1 MKVQKHRN
9 GWSSWPIKR
18 RIIFIVVLMIVVMSI
33 ALGSIC
39 SFLNVNSS
47 KSVLQ
52 LTMTEIAVL
61 AGERVSAE
69 IKQYTNIVESLGTD
83 KSLASPTVSEREKTA
98 ILEEAKERYGFVE
111 VDVLDQSGR
120 SLLTKESSFS
130 EVFFQQAIQGKT
142 YIKDPEGNNPL
153 IIAAPLWQA
162 GMSGRYAVGV
172 IKIVPDQNFINR
184 IIMNIQVGPN
194 GGAYMLDK
202 KGTILADRD
211 PSRVGT
217 VNMQEEAKTDPSKK
231 VQAEIESNMVALKTG
246 VGTLTSYQG
255 AVQLVAYA
263 PIPNSNGWSIGI
275 YATRSDFLGGASQ
288 SVFITI
294 ILVIVFIIVGSGVA
308 IRFAHSL
315 ADPIKSFALRL
326 TQLADGD
333 LTSPPPEVFTQD
345 EIGILASA
353 TRRIVQDLSSLV
365 KDQTHVLKQ
374 MAQGDFTVR
383 PEHEYNGDFMPIYN
397 SIIEILSSMNDT
409 LNRIHIVAAQVA
421 IGASQMSAGAQT
433 LSDGTVRQASAV
445 EELSSTVSQILTN
458 VNENN
463 NHAQQANNEM
473 EQVSTHVME
482 GNAEMRKMVEAMKEI
497 EVSAGKIG
505 VIIKTIE
512 DIATQTNLLALNAAV
527 EAARAGSQTGK
538 GFAVVADEVR
548 RLAGRS
554 ASAAQ
559 ETTQL
564 IENTVEAIRS
574 GVKLADLTAQDM
586 ESAAKVT
593 EMTVQAIQS
602 IADASKA
609 QATSLQQIDIG
620 IGQISSVVQANS
632 GTAHESASASQSL
645 AGQAQLLRKLVDNF
659 KLVEEAAPAK
669 SLQ

>member
-1 MKVQKHRN
+1 MAVQKHRRKQH
-9 GWSSWPIKR
+9 SWPIKR
-18 RIIFIVVLMIVVMSI
+18 RIIFIVVLMIVIMSI
-33 ALGSIC
+33 ALGSI
-39 SFLNVNSS
+39 SSVLNVSSS
-47 KSVLQ
+47 KSVLE

-69 IKQYTNIVESLGTD
+69 IKQYTNIVESLGTE
-83 KSLASPTVSEREKTA
+83 KVLSSPTVSEREKVSL
-98 ILEEAKERYGFVE
+98 LEETKERYGFLE
-111 VDVLDQSGR
+111 VDLLDQKGQSM
-120 SLLTKESSFS
+120 LTKESSFS

-142 YIKDPEGNNPL
+142 YIRDPEATQSKPL
-153 IIAAPLWQA
+153 VIAAPLWQA
-162 GMSGRYAVGV
+162 GMEGRYAIGV
-172 IKIVPDQNFINR
+172 VKIVPDQDFINR
-184 IIMNIQVGPN
+184 IIMDIQVGPN

-202 KGTILADRD
+202 NGTILADRD

-217 VNMQEEAKTDPSKK
+217 VNMQELAKTDPTKK
-231 VQAEIESNMVALKTG
+231 VQAEIEKRMIARETG
-246 VGTLTSYQG
+246 VDTLTSYQG
-255 AVQLVAYA
+255 AVQLVAYT

-275 YATRSDFLGGASQ
+275 YATRSDFLGGASR

-294 ILVIVFIIVGSGVA
+294 ILVIVFIVIGSGVA

-315 ADPIKSFALRL
+315 ADPIKQFALRL

-345 EIGILASA
+345 EIGILAGA
-353 TRRIVQDLSSLV
+353 THRIVQGLSNLV

-383 PEHEYNGDFMPIYN
+383 PEHEYNGDFMPIHD
-397 SIIEILSSMNDT
+397 SIVEILNSMNDT
-409 LNRIHIVAAQVA
+409 LHRIHIAAAQVA
-421 IGASQMSAGAQT
+421 IGAKQMSAGAQD

-445 EELSSTVSQILTN
+445 EELSSTVSQILAN

-463 NHAQQANNEM
+463 SYAQEANREM
-473 EQVSTHVME
+473 GEVSTHVTE
-482 GNAEMRKMVEAMKEI
+482 GNIEMRKMVEAMKDI
-497 EVSAGKIG
+497 EASAGKIG

-527 EAARAGSQTGK
+527 EAARAGSQAGK

-564 IENTVEAIRS
+564 IENTVEAVRS
-574 GVKLADLTAQDM
+574 GVQLADATAQDM

-593 EMTVQAIQS
+593 EKTVQAIQS
-602 IADASKA
+602 IADASKV
-609 QATSLQQIDIG
+609 QASSLQQIDVG

-632 GTAHESASASQSL
+632 GTAHQSASASQSL
-645 AGQAQLLRKLVDNF
+645 AGQAQLLRELVDNF
-659 KLVEEAAPAK
+659 KLVEEANIR
-669 SLQ
+669 

>member
-39 SFLNVNSS
+39 SVLNVSSS
-47 KSVLQ
+47 KSVLE

-69 IKQYTNIVESLGTD
+69 IKQYTNIVENLGTE
-83 KSLASPTVSEREKTA
+83 KSLSSPTVSEREKIA
-98 ILEEAKERYGFVE
+98 ILEETKERYGFVE
-111 VDVLDQSGR
+111 VDLLDQRGQ
-120 SLLTKESSFS
+120 SLLTKENLFS

-142 YIKDPEGNNPL
+142 YVKDPEGNQSNPL

-162 GMSGRYAVGV
+162 GMSDRYAIGV
-172 IKIVPDQNFINR
+172 IKIVPDQDFVNR
-184 IIMNIQVGPN
+184 IITNIQVGPN
-194 GGAYMLDK
+194 GGAYILDK

-231 VQAEIESNMVALKTG
+231 VQAEIESNMVAQKTG

-255 AVQLVAYA
+255 KVQLVAYA

-275 YATRSDFLGGASQ
+275 YATRSDFLSGASR
-288 SVFITI
+288 SVALTI
-294 ILVIVFIIVGSGVA
+294 ILVIIFIIIGSCVA
-308 IRFAHSL
+308 IRFAKSL
-315 ADPIKSFALRL
+315 ADPIKQFALRL

-345 EIGILASA
+345 EIGILAGA
-353 TRRIVQDLSSLV
+353 TRRIVQGLSNLV

-374 MAQGDFTVR
+374 MSQGDFTVK
-383 PEHEYNGDFMPIYN
+383 PEHEYTGDFIPIHD
-397 SIIEILSSMNDT
+397 SIVEILASMNDT
-409 LNRIHIVAAQVA
+409 LYRIRIAAAQVA
-421 IGASQMSAGAQT
+421 IGANQMSAGAQD

-445 EELSSTVSQILTN
+445 EELSSTVSHILVN
-458 VNENN
+458 VNENS
-463 NHAQQANNEM
+463 NHAQEANSEM
-473 EQVSTHVME
+473 GKVSTHVTE
-482 GNAEMRKMVEAMKEI
+482 GNVEMRKMVEAMKEI
-497 EVSAGKIG
+497 EISAGKIG

-527 EAARAGSQTGK
+527 EAARAGSQAGK

-564 IENTVEAIRS
+564 IENTVEAVRS
-574 GVKLADLTAQDM
+574 GVKLADQTAQDM

-593 EMTVQAIQS
+593 QLTVQTIQS

-609 QATSLQQIDIG
+609 QATSLQQIDLG

-645 AGQAQLLRKLVDNF
+645 AGQAQLLRELVDNF
-659 KLVEEAAPAK
+659 KLVEKANIR
-669 SLQ
+669 